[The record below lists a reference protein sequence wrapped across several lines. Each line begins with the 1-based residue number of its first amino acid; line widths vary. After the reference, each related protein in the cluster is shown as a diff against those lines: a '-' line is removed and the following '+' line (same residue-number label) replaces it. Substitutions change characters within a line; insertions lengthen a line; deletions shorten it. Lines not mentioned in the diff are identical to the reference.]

1 MSVIRYVSEEEVDEE
16 TSGEKQEEVFNETIM
31 QRPPKVRV
39 AICGPA
45 RAGKTF
51 VLNAIEQSYLERFD
65 NPLRHYMHLN
75 KILFDEETSK
85 FEFADHNS
93 AVQTRD
99 YLANCGCTK
108 ANYLRHCLEELNDY
122 DLILVED
129 LRHKWEFDV
138 LKEHN
143 FVILYISTPSDVRF
157 KRAKDLYDVNFMWST
172 HEQRLSDIKYHPL
185 RVTEKWVEVAKDEKI
200 LFDEVFD
207 HNNVPSS
214 SELWD
219 TVVGNKM

>member
-75 KILFDEETSK
+75 KILLMK
-85 FEFADHNS
+85 KHLNLNS
-93 AVQTRD
+93 
-99 YLANCGCTK
+99 
-108 ANYLRHCLEELNDY
+108 
-122 DLILVED
+122 LII
-129 LRHKWEFDV
+129 
-138 LKEHN
+138 
-143 FVILYISTPSDVRF
+143 ILPF
-157 KRAKDLYDVNFMWST
+157 KR
-172 HEQRLSDIKYHPL
+172 
-185 RVTEKWVEVAKDEKI
+185 VTI
-200 LFDEVFD
+200 
-207 HNNVPSS
+207 
-214 SELWD
+214 
-219 TVVGNKM
+219 